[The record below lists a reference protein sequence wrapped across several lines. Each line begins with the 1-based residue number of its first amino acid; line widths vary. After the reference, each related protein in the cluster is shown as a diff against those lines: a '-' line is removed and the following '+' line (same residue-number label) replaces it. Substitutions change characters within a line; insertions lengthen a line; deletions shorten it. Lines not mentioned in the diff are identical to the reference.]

1 MTRIVIPRDVP
12 IKRNVVRNAKL
23 RTRWASTRPQ
33 CYFCGTIRDVHTH
46 HIVGGSGKRSDEPC
60 NFVRACGACHRKI
73 HGTDKPSI
81 SLVSVLTAKRAAD
94 PDEYDFDRLQE
105 LNGRKWTLEE
115 AIGE

>member
-12 IKRNVVRNAKL
+12 IKRNVVSNPKRRRK
-23 RTRWASTRPQ
+23 WAESRPS
-33 CYFCGTIRDVHTH
+33 CYFCGTTMGVETH

-73 HGTDKPSI
+73 HGTEKPKI

-105 LNGRKWTLEE
+105 LHGSKWTLEE
-115 AIGE
+115 ALK